1 MNTPR
6 TVVITGAAGG
16 IGSELVDRFLAN
28 GDTVVAT
35 DVSQQALDGWRSRW
49 DADASDDRRP
59 SLHTV
64 AADLASEASITALA
78 ETTREL
84 NGSVEVLINCA
95 AIFPLYPFE
104 EMPVEVWRRVVDVN
118 LTGTFLMVRA
128 FLPLMKQSG
137 NGRIVNIGSGTVFV
151 GTPRQ
156 SAYVASKGGIMGLTR
171 TLANE
176 LGGYGITVNQ
186 VTPGLTITPN
196 AVEAMPAVVVEMQRG
211 MRALQRDELPADV
224 VGSVFFLASEDAA
237 FVTGQT
243 LNVDG
248 GRHFL

>member
-1 MNTPR
+1 MGTSR

-16 IGSELVDRFLAN
+16 IGSEIVDRFLTN

-35 DVSQQALDGWRSRW
+35 DLSQEALDSWRSRW
-49 DADASDDRRP
+49 DADTSRQHP
-59 SLHTV
+59 FLHPL
-64 AADLASEASITALA
+64 AADLSSEKSIEALA
-78 ETTREL
+78 ETARDRFGT
-84 NGSVEVLINCA
+84 VDVLINCA
-95 AIFPLYPFE
+95 AIFPSIPFE
-104 EMPVEVWRRVVDVN
+104 EMPADVWRRVLDVN

-128 FLPLMKQSG
+128 FVPLMKPSG
-137 NGRIVNIGSGTVFV
+137 TGRIVNIGSGTVFV

-156 SAYVASKGGIMGLTR
+156 SAYAASKGGIMGLTR
-171 TLANE
+171 TLARE

-196 AVEAMPAVVVEMQRG
+196 SVEAMPASVVQMQRQ
-211 MRALQRDELPADV
+211 MRALQRDEVPRDV
-224 VGSVFFLASEDAA
+224 VGSVFFLASQDAA

-248 GRHFL
+248 GRHLL